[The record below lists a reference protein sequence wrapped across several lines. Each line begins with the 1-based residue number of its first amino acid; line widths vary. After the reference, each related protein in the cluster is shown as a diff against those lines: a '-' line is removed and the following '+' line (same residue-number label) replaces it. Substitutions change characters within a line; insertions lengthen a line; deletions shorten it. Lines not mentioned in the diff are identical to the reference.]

1 MVGEGKRK
9 RTIAIE
15 EAVVTAAVVS
25 AGFALQF
32 TLGSFDKAFL
42 AFPVNIIALAAFG
55 TLFFIK
61 RGKFLSRLSSGS
73 LSVILLTLILFS
85 TLYMGLVPGNRVK
98 LSWPFIL
105 IYLMTL
111 INITAV
117 ISVHLKSFSKKSI
130 PFLLNH
136 FGVLILLYAAGLGSA
151 DKSRYFMRVNE
162 GEVEWRAD
170 QSGFGARDA
179 LKELP
184 IAISLKNFEIE
195 EYPPKLAIIERATGE
210 ALPKGRP
217 LLFPAEL
224 NNFAQIE
231 GWSIKVDSLKYLP
244 RYAPTAYV
252 LVTSQG
258 TNDTLRGWVSCGN
271 HFQRHKTLDINE
283 KFCVAMT
290 FPEPKAYSSHVIV
303 YTRSGKERGGI
314 VMVNSP
320 LTVGSWKIYQHSYDT
335 QKGRDS
341 QWSRFEL
348 VYDPW
353 FIPALIGII
362 MMIAGAITLFWKG
375 GAR

>member
-9 RTIAIE
+9 RTTAIE
-15 EAVVTAAVVS
+15 ESVVTIAVVI
-25 AGFALQF
+25 AGFALQL

-42 AFPVNIIALAAFG
+42 AFPVNIIALVALG
-55 TLFFIK
+55 SLFFIK
-61 RGKFLSRLSSGS
+61 KGSFLSRLSSGS

-85 TLYMGLVPGNRVK
+85 AIYMGLVPGNRAKV
-98 LSWPFIL
+98 SWPFVL

-117 ISVHLKSFSKKSI
+117 VSIHIKSFSKNSI

-136 FGVLILLYAAGLGSA
+136 LGVLILLFAAGVGSA

-162 GEVEWRAD
+162 GEVEWRAER
-170 QSGFGARDA
+170 SGFGALEA
-179 LKELP
+179 LEELP
-184 IAISLKNFEIE
+184 IAISLKNFEID

-217 LLFPAEL
+217 LFISAEV

-231 GWSIKVDSLKYLP
+231 RWSIKVDSLNYLP
-244 RYAPTAYV
+244 RYAPTAYIKV
-252 LVTSQG
+252 ISQG
-258 TNDTLRGWVSCGN
+258 TKDTLRGWVSCGN
-271 HFQRHKTLDINE
+271 HFQRHKTLDLDDSL
-283 KFCVAMT
+283 CVAMT
-290 FPEPKAYSSHVIV
+290 FPEPRAYNSDVIV
-303 YTRSGKERGGI
+303 YTRSGKERGGVI
-314 VMVNSP
+314 KVNSP

-362 MMIAGAITLFWKG
+362 MMIAGAVTLFWKG